1 MKKSILEHNYFS
13 AKIYLSAGHIHL
25 LSVQLFE
32 MQLSIAEQASRLAL
46 SGLHFLC
53 VCEKNL
59 IVDEIIKVNKS
70 DNP

>member
-1 MKKSILEHNYFS
+1 MKKIILEYNYFS

-32 MQLSIAEQASRLAL
+32 KQLSLAEQASKLAL

-59 IVDEIIKVNKS
+59 IVDVIIKINKS